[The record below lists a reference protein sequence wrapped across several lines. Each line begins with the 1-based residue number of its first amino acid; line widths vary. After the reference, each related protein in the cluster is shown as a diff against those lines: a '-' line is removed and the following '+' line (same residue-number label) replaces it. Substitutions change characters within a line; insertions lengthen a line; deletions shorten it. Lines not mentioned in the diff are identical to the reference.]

1 MTTDFTAGM
10 RATRQA
16 GPHMIQMLTP
26 EGERVSS
33 GEYDVFAAELGTEDL
48 FGFYRDMTL
57 VRRVDA

>member
-1 MTTDFTAGM
+1 MTSDLSAGA

-33 GEYDVFAAELGTEDL
+33 GEYDVFAAELT
-48 FGFYRDMTL
+48 T
-57 VRRVDA
+57 